1 MKELQKG
8 YKGGLMIMIIRE
20 IPFGAKHVGYRSLL
34 MIMSYM

>member
-8 YKGGLMIMIIRE
+8 YKGLMIMIIRE